1 MNKIKFGFVLT
12 IFIFIV
18 SCQKNNED
26 QKERISTRA
35 EVAHAW
41 IDQTLKLVKDSP
53 GFSPPVTARTLG
65 YLGIAM
71 YEAGRF
77 SNEGSLTLAGQIQGL
92 TSTMIPQPIIGE
104 TYNWNI
110 VVNNAASVLLHACMD
125 GSRPVNKTLI
135 EEYSQNLDAVYNL
148 NAGEKVN
155 ERSKIFGIAVGQAIA
170 QYAGTDNQVD
180 CFRSNFPPS
189 YISPKGEGFW
199 VPTSAQIIPLQPYWG
214 EVRSFSANNPNVV
227 VAPSITYSKNVNSD
241 FYKQAKEV
249 YDVSKNLT
257 LRERTIAEFWSDDP
271 GKSATP
277 PGHSISIAKIS
288 LKKQNSNFITSL
300 ETYAKV
306 GMGLHDAFVSCW
318 KTKYKYNLLRPVTYI
333 REMFDPRW
341 NTILPT
347 PPFPEYT
354 SGHSVQSGAAAE
366 ILESVFGTNFAFQDD
381 THAERTDINGT
392 PRNFVSFEDF
402 ANEAASSRLYGGI
415 HYIQA
420 IFEGVKEG
428 REIGKNIN
436 KLKFK

>member
-1 MNKIKFGFVLT
+1 MILMFV
-12 IFIFIV
+12 V
-18 SCQKNNED
+18 SCQKNSED
-26 QKERISTRA
+26 QVETIRTSA
-35 EVAHAW
+35 EVAHSW
-41 IDQTLKLVKDSP
+41 VNQTLKLVKDSP
-53 GFSPPVTARTLG
+53 GFSPPVTARTLA
-65 YLGIAM
+65 YLGISM

-77 SNEGSLTLAGQIQGL
+77 SNESSLSLSGQIQGL
-92 TSTMIPQPIIGE
+92 SSTMIPQPTVGE

-125 GSRPVNKTLI
+125 GSRPENKSLI
-135 EEYSQNLDAVYNL
+135 EDYNQKIASVYGL
-148 NAGEKVN
+148 NANDEVN
-155 ERSKIFGIAVGQAIA
+155 ERSKTFGVAIGQAIA
-170 QYAGTDNQVD
+170 QYASTDNQVD
-180 CFRSNFPPS
+180 CYKSNFPTNYVTPT
-189 YISPKGEGFW
+189 GDGFW

-214 EVRSFSANNPNVV
+214 SVRSFSANNPNVE
-227 VAPSITYSKNVNSD
+227 ASPSIPFSKNANSE
-241 FYKQAKEV
+241 FYKQAKVV

-277 PGHSISIAKIS
+277 PGHSISISKIA
-288 LKKQNSNFITSL
+288 LKKQEASLITSL

-306 GMGLHDAFVSCW
+306 GIGVHDAFVSCW

-333 REMFDPRW
+333 REMFDPNW

-354 SGHSVQSGAAAE
+354 SGHSVQSGATAE
-366 ILESVFGTNFAFQDD
+366 ILEGVFGLNFAFQDD
-381 THAERTDINGT
+381 THAERTDINGA
-392 PRNFVSFEDF
+392 PRNFVSFADF
-402 ANEAASSRLYGGI
+402 ANEAALSRLYGGI
-415 HYIQA
+415 HYNQA